1 MFINFKFLPNIDA
14 IWVLTKLARW
24 TTISD
29 RKLFLDFLVK
39 STNCDVTLADCHQN
53 VEIFFFHFLSQ
64 TYIIWKSIRR
74 RAKHRKPLFDTT
86 HMSRVM
92 GLQKYFSAPP
102 GSIVFLKK
110 TIALVF
116 SVTLLHK
123 ISWFFG
129 TKNLSLWTKIVCF
142 YIFIFWL
149 NNANLSSFKK
159 MITWHFQTSQT
170 CFPGFCAVGN
180 FFF

>member
-1 MFINFKFLPNIDA
+1 MLRELYFGLKARKKIFSEMMFINFKFLPNIDA

-29 RKLFLDFLVK
+29 RKPFLDFLVK

-86 HMSRVM
+86 RMSRVV
-92 GLQKYFSAPP
+92 GIQKYFSAPP

-110 TIALVF
+110 
-116 SVTLLHK
+116 
-123 ISWFFG
+123 
-129 TKNLSLWTKIVCF
+129 KNDWSGIFCYSFIQYIPQSFHCGLKSYEF
-142 YIFIFWL
+142 YF
-149 NNANLSSFKK
+149 
-159 MITWHFQTSQT
+159 HFLT
-170 CFPGFCAVGN
+170 
-180 FFF
+180 